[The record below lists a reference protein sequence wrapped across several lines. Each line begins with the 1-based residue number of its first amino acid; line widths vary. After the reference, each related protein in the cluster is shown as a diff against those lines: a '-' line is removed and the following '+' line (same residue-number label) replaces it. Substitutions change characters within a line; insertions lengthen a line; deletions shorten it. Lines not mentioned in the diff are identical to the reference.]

1 MGNPITVTSKDL
13 SRTAYDHLWMHFTRM
28 SSYENAPV
36 PTIVRGEG
44 TYIYDDKG
52 KRYLDGLAG
61 LFVVQAGHGRTEL
74 AETAF
79 KLGAEQYF
87 SDALPSPN
95 GAVVLFWKET
105 QASRKPQLAEV
116 RDKVATDYAE
126 NEKRRQFVEAGKTV
140 RSQLEAR
147 LKAGDT
153 FEQAAAAASSTL
165 KLQAKTLAP
174 FTLRQPPQDADY
186 SILGSL
192 ERLEKGQVSDL
203 LVAQD
208 KGSFV
213 YVIDKKAPDLSES
226 SPAYIT
232 AKAQLS
238 GSISRYNADSYLQEV
253 VAQELKKSEPASA
266 TP

>member
-1 MGNPITVTSKDL
+1 MTNQIQS
-13 SRTAYDHLWMHFTRM
+13 
-28 SSYENAPV
+28 
-36 PTIVRGEG
+36 VRG
-44 TYIYDDKG
+44 
-52 KRYLDGLAG
+52 R
-61 LFVVQAGHGRTEL
+61 VMRH
-74 AETAF
+74 
-79 KLGAEQYF
+79 
-87 SDALPSPN
+87 
-95 GAVVLFWKET
+95 
-105 QASRKPQLAEV
+105 ASRYMLM
-116 RDKVATDYAE
+116 
-126 NEKRRQFVEAGKTV
+126 G
-140 RSQLEAR
+140 L
-147 LKAGDT
+147 LL
-153 FEQAAAAASSTL
+153 AAATWSSVAMAASSTL